1 MPSVAQVR
9 HEVRVRLLE
18 VREVE
23 ELTPRMR
30 RITLT
35 GDLSGFASDGADD
48 HVKLFFG
55 PNGTPPVLPNLGD
68 GPQYPEGV
76 EPPAMRDFTPRRFDV
91 ERGELVV
98 DFALHGAGPAA
109 TWAASARPGSMLGQ
123 AGPRGSRVVS
133 DDFAWYL
140 LAGDE
145 TALPS
150 IARRLEELPASA
162 RAIVIAEVDNADERI
177 ELQTE
182 AQLEQT
188 WIYRADGDPGA
199 FDRAIRTVTFPAG
212 DGFVWIAG
220 EAETIRPL
228 REHIRGERAH
238 PKAFMHLTD
247 YWTREGANN
256 HDPRPEARAAAAAR
270 G

>member
-1 MPSVAQVR
+1 MPSVTQVR
-9 HEVRVRLLE
+9 HELRSRLLE

-23 ELTPRMR
+23 QLTPRMR

-55 PNGTPPVLPNLGD
+55 ADGAPPAMPNLGD
-68 GPQYPEGV
+68 GPRYLEGV

-109 TWAASARPGSMLGQ
+109 TWAASARPGSVLGQ

-133 DDFAWYL
+133 PDVAWYL

-162 RAIVIAEVDNADERI
+162 RAIVIVEVEDANERI
-177 ELQTE
+177 EQSTR
-182 AQLEQT
+182 ARLEQT
-188 WIYRADGDPGA
+188 WIYRAEGDPGA
-199 FDRAIRTVTFPAG
+199 FDRAIRTLAFPDG

-220 EAETIRPL
+220 EAEAIAPL
-228 REHIRGERAH
+228 REHLRVDRAH
-238 PKAFMHLTD
+238 PKEFMHLTD
-247 YWTREGANN
+247 YWTREGANH
-256 HDPRPEARAAAAAR
+256 HDPRPAAA
-270 G
+270 